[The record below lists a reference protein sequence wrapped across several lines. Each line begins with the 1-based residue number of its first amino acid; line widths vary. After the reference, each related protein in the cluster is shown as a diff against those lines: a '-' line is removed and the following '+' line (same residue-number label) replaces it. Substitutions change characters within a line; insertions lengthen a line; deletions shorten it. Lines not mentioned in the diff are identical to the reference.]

1 MPKVDPIF
9 IIGVIREKEKN
20 FLRSDDLVRLMEN
33 IHALRDTPYGETLPA
48 EITLASAD
56 AAIEHHLHEEL
67 RWLSEYIDSQ
77 KALTFMASRYDAINI
92 VSAIIQFKHGNNMLQ
107 LPSSLGSVSQ
117 DTLFAAIWDSNF
129 EPLAKSAWKDIVERE
144 VLEAKKTG
152 WHASQ
157 LLGRMPAH
165 WASVL
170 QKLAFTPLT
179 KQLAAMA
186 SHRQEIDSALRL
198 EPKKTITEIS
208 QQLKAWGHSHVTQP
222 ELQQVKNQISATAYE
237 LAWDK
242 EMMAAISPYRFHIS
256 GYDPIIAY
264 WVAKQIESQHV
275 RLIVAGKLANL
286 ATEKIKSFARPYY
299 QPTSA

>member
-20 FLRSDDLVRLMEN
+20 FLQPDEYTRLTEN
-33 IHALRDTPYGETLPA
+33 IRGLRDTPYGETLTS
-48 EITLASAD
+48 EITLASANE
-56 AAIEHHLHEEL
+56 AIAHHLREEL
-67 RWLSEYIDSQ
+67 QWLSLYLDNDQ
-77 KALTFMASRYDAINI
+77 VLAFMTSRYDAMNI
-92 VSAIIQFKHGNNMLQ
+92 VSAITQFKRGDKTLQ

-117 DTLFAAIWDSNF
+117 DALFAAIWDGNF
-129 EPLAKSAWKDIVERE
+129 EPLHKLAWKDIIEQE
-144 VLEAKKTG
+144 MHEAKKED

-157 LLGRMPAH
+157 LLDRMSAH
-165 WASVL
+165 YADVL

-179 KQLAAMA
+179 KRLATIAA
-186 SHRQEIDSALRL
+186 HRREVDTVLRL
-198 EPKKTITEIS
+198 ESKKTITEIMR
-208 QQLKAWGHSHVTQP
+208 QLKDWEHMHVTQ
-222 ELQQVKNQISATAYE
+222 EGVEQVKNQISATAYE

-264 WVAKQIESQHV
+264 WVAKQIESQNI